1 MRELKA
7 ILTQELEA
15 YTALTDLAG
24 KLQGALLGGKIQE
37 MEDILRGE
45 QLLFTR
51 IGELERERG
60 DIEESLRREHGESAA
75 EAVGERTI
83 VWWAEQLPERE
94 GQQLLSLQRRF
105 LGQVERLRDINR
117 QNEELIRQSMT
128 YVSFVMELLGSG
140 AAPVAYGQDGEW
152 PQRDKKSFLDQR
164 A

>member
-60 DIEESLRREHGESAA
+60 RSEESLRQEHGESPA
-75 EAVGERTI
+75 EAVGEHTI

-94 GQQLLSLQRRF
+94 GRQLLSLQRRF
-105 LGQVERLRDINR
+105 LGQMERLRDINR